1 MVKNPLC
8 KAGDVGLIPGWG
20 TKMPNAAKQPSLQA
34 ATTESTCSGPA
45 HSGPNPTTRESVHCN
60 K

>member
-45 HSGPNPTTRESVHCN
+45 HSGAKSHN
-60 K
+60 